1 MSERIEKIIKEY
13 HRMKKERNC
22 LEHQIRNFKGI
33 SEKEMI
39 DSMNFHSP
47 EGERVQTSN
56 ISNKPAS
63 IALNYHE
70 KMERIN
76 QEWYEHLE
84 KQYLMLDE
92 EIRFFEAA
100 LSALSGYLPEFMT
113 DMVINGCTWDYLCEH
128 YHISRTMVAKNR
140 RKAIREL
147 EGLYEK
153 REDEMVS
160 YMLSKGG
167 GYDGMQTRR
176 YLFCGLWQRY
186 REQSAV
192 WYPSGSCGQ

>member
-22 LEHQIRNFKGI
+22 LEHQIRNFRGI
-33 SEKEMI
+33 FEKEMI

-47 EGERVQTSN
+47 DGERVQTSN

-63 IALNYHE
+63 IALNYH
-70 KMERIN
+70 KKVGRIN
-76 QEWYEHLE
+76 QAWYEHLE

-100 LSALSGYLPEFMT
+100 VSTLSGYLPEFMT
-113 DMVINGCTWDYLCEH
+113 DMVINGCTWEDLCEH

-140 RKAIREL
+140 RKSLREL
-147 EGLYEK
+147 EELYEQ
-153 REDEMVS
+153 RDAEMVS
-160 YMLSKGG
+160 YMLS
-167 GYDGMQTRR
+167 
-176 YLFCGLWQRY
+176 
-186 REQSAV
+186 
-192 WYPSGSCGQ
+192 

>member
-63 IALNYHE
+63 IALNYRE
-70 KMERIN
+70 RMERIN

-92 EIRFFEAA
+92 EIRFFFFL
-100 LSALSGYLPEFMT
+100 LSSLSGYLPEFMT
-113 DMVINGCTWDYLCEH
+113 DMVINGCTWDYLCQH

-140 RKAIREL
+140 RKVIREL
-147 EGLYEK
+147 EELYEQ
-153 REDEMVS
+153 RDAEMVS
-160 YMLSKGG
+160 YMLS
-167 GYDGMQTRR
+167 
-176 YLFCGLWQRY
+176 
-186 REQSAV
+186 
-192 WYPSGSCGQ
+192 

>member
-1 MSERIEKIIKEY
+1 MSERIENIIKEY

-22 LEHQIRNFKGI
+22 LEHQIWNFKGI

-70 KMERIN
+70 WMERIN

-84 KQYLMLDE
+84 KQ
-92 EIRFFEAA
+92 
-100 LSALSGYLPEFMT
+100 
-113 DMVINGCTWDYLCEH
+113 
-128 YHISRTMVAKNR
+128 
-140 RKAIREL
+140 
-147 EGLYEK
+147 
-153 REDEMVS
+153 
-160 YMLSKGG
+160 
-167 GYDGMQTRR
+167 
-176 YLFCGLWQRY
+176 
-186 REQSAV
+186 
-192 WYPSGSCGQ
+192 

>member
-1 MSERIEKIIKEY
+1 MDE
-13 HRMKKERNC
+13 KERLSGVDAEIQNHAEQDNGQSVPVPDFPE
-22 LEHQIRNFKGI
+22 LALFLAKSYGQMLKDQERLKAVIDAGVPI
-33 SEKEMI
+33 YTKEMALRDLASVSI
-39 DSMNFHSP
+39 AYES
-47 EGERVQTSN
+47 ERVQTSN

-70 KMERIN
+70 RMDQIN

-100 LSALSGYLPEFMT
+100 LSALSGYLPEFMA
-113 DMVINGCTWDYLCEH
+113 DMVVNGCTWDYLCEH

-147 EGLYEK
+147 EELYAQ
-153 REDEMVS
+153 RDAEMVS
-160 YMLSKGG
+160 YMLS
-167 GYDGMQTRR
+167 
-176 YLFCGLWQRY
+176 
-186 REQSAV
+186 
-192 WYPSGSCGQ
+192 

>member
-70 KMERIN
+70 RMERIN

-100 LSALSGYLPEFMT
+100 LSSLSGYLPEFMT
-113 DMVINGCTWDYLCEH
+113 DKCEAM
-128 YHISRTMVAKNR
+128 SRK
-140 RKAIREL
+140 
-147 EGLYEK
+147 
-153 REDEMVS
+153 
-160 YMLSKGG
+160 
-167 GYDGMQTRR
+167 
-176 YLFCGLWQRY
+176 
-186 REQSAV
+186 
-192 WYPSGSCGQ
+192 

>member
-1 MSERIEKIIKEY
+1 MSERIEKFIKEF
-13 HRMKKERNC
+13 HQMKKERNC
-22 LEHQIRNFKGI
+22 LEYQIRSFRGI

-39 DSMNFHSP
+39 DSMTFHSP
-47 EGERVQTSN
+47 EGERVQTSS

-70 KMERIN
+70 RMERIN

-100 LSALSGYLPEFMT
+100 LSSLSGYLPEFMT

-147 EGLYEK
+147 EKMYEK
-153 REDEMVS
+153 RDAEMVS
-160 YMLSKGG
+160 YMLS
-167 GYDGMQTRR
+167 
-176 YLFCGLWQRY
+176 
-186 REQSAV
+186 
-192 WYPSGSCGQ
+192 

>member
-22 LEHQIRNFKGI
+22 LEHQICNFRGI

-63 IALNYHE
+63 IALNYYE
-70 KMERIN
+70 RMERIN

-113 DMVINGCTWDYLCEH
+113 DMVTKGCTWEDLCEH

-147 EGLYEK
+147 EELYEK
-153 REDEMVS
+153 RDAEMVS
-160 YMLSKGG
+160 YMLS
-167 GYDGMQTRR
+167 
-176 YLFCGLWQRY
+176 
-186 REQSAV
+186 
-192 WYPSGSCGQ
+192 

>member
-33 SEKEMI
+33 SEKEII

-63 IALNYHE
+63 IALNYRE

-76 QEWYEHLE
+76 QE
-84 KQYLMLDE
+84 
-92 EIRFFEAA
+92 
-100 LSALSGYLPEFMT
+100 S
-113 DMVINGCTWDYLCEH
+113 
-128 YHISRTMVAKNR
+128 R
-140 RKAIREL
+140 RK
-147 EGLYEK
+147 
-153 REDEMVS
+153 
-160 YMLSKGG
+160 
-167 GYDGMQTRR
+167 
-176 YLFCGLWQRY
+176 
-186 REQSAV
+186 
-192 WYPSGSCGQ
+192 

>member
-1 MSERIEKIIKEY
+1 MKKKKKKIIKEY

-70 KMERIN
+70 RMERIN

-100 LSALSGYLPEFMT
+100 LSALSGYLPEFMA
-113 DMVINGCTWDYLCEH
+113 DMVVNGCTWDYLCEH

-147 EGLYEK
+147 EELYAQ
-153 REDEMVS
+153 RDAEMVS
-160 YMLSKGG
+160 YMLS
-167 GYDGMQTRR
+167 
-176 YLFCGLWQRY
+176 
-186 REQSAV
+186 
-192 WYPSGSCGQ
+192 